1 MSFIANGPIV
11 NSVSRAKLT
20 FICYDVFQDIFG
32 GNCLTSVFALLH
44 PHGND
49 NSKSLKVSQTI
60 RNIKQNVSINMVS
73 VCTSL

>member
-1 MSFIANGPIV
+1 MSYISNISLKLNSFAVMIV
-11 NSVSRAKLT
+11 
-20 FICYDVFQDIFG
+20 IFQDTFG

-49 NSKSLKVSQTI
+49 NAKALKVSQTI

-73 VCTSL
+73 VPVND